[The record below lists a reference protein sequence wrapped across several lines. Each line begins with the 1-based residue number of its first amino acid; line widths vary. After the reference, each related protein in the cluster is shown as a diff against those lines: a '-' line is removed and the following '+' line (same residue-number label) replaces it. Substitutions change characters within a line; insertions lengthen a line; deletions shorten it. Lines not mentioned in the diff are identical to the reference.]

1 MDSTA
6 YVNVTVSNKQAENR
20 TSPVYVAELGK
31 LSLQDILEKK
41 PDDFNKQIDISWIS
55 DALNKKAME
64 VKYAPWDAVPMI
76 YGLWCASAYGN
87 NTIIAATSD
96 GNTAYSSDF
105 CKSFKEYK
113 VCDNITGITF
123 GDNIFAISSYAGKIY
138 ISEDMG
144 QSYKEITYENY
155 DFTSIAYNKGTFLL
169 GTACGKIFA
178 TMDKF
183 NNFTKIAEYSES
195 PFTKILYVNNII
207 IALSSNESN
216 SLIYSTDFGAYWH
229 SFNLPF
235 SQGASITYGK
245 GKFVVCAID
254 CNKISICLE
263 KDILEHKAVWQRV
276 TMPKDDVFS
285 DISFGA
291 DVFVL
296 ISLQGT
302 TMASYD
308 GITWIETM
316 CPEGSWANLL
326 RTDYFFTAFS
336 ISENKDNLYAA
347 KSSNGGLAG
356 IMFASLEEVISDENV
371 NKSINPYTLK
381 DYLKYRTGKENG
393 KYPVYSDDLL
403 IECTSMDTRQIKIT
417 NISQDSSIE
426 NFDNIKT
433 AGIYIIEKKLTNAPF
448 ESDVIYML
456 VQKNEEK
463 IYQFAGTDYNFNTGC
478 KREYNNN
485 WQMWEKV
492 IISEKDIEINE
503 ESTFLENSHILMN
516 NEKSIRKVHKNDLFA
531 NIITSLLEH
540 GKTYK
545 WVDSQNYTQGALILG
560 SDSCLYYC
568 LQDNGAELSKIY
580 DPVSSPDYWVKII
593 NSEGK
598 IMADNLSVILGSFAL
613 LNELSINDEKL
624 KDILSVN
631 KGGTGSDNFQ
641 GAANNILK
649 DAAEATTMA
658 DSEFLYIYSGGNV
671 KKLSLS
677 SLNNILKASLPTGF
691 IYIQLRGQSTPD
703 VLFNTT
709 GKWQDISSTYAGE
722 FFRAVGGN
730 SASFGSKQNEGLPTF
745 NIVTDRAVQGQGK
758 VLPKGVKLTSANKGL
773 GGMAST
779 QGYGGTSAV
788 AIGTE
793 NTSFSQSPFPY
804 FVPNNSIYGAST
816 HVTPYNSAIRIWKKI
831 S

>member
-1 MDSTA
+1 
-6 YVNVTVSNKQAENR
+6 
-20 TSPVYVAELGK
+20 
-31 LSLQDILEKK
+31 
-41 PDDFNKQIDISWIS
+41 
-55 DALNKKAME
+55 
-64 VKYAPWDAVPMI
+64 
-76 YGLWCASAYGN
+76 
-87 NTIIAATSD
+87 
-96 GNTAYSSDF
+96 
-105 CKSFKEYK
+105 
-113 VCDNITGITF
+113 
-123 GDNIFAISSYAGKIY
+123 
-138 ISEDMG
+138 
-144 QSYKEITYENY
+144 
-155 DFTSIAYNKGTFLL
+155 
-169 GTACGKIFA
+169 
-178 TMDKF
+178 
-183 NNFTKIAEYSES
+183 
-195 PFTKILYVNNII
+195 
-207 IALSSNESN
+207 
-216 SLIYSTDFGAYWH
+216 
-229 SFNLPF
+229 
-235 SQGASITYGK
+235 
-245 GKFVVCAID
+245 
-254 CNKISICLE
+254 
-263 KDILEHKAVWQRV
+263 
-276 TMPKDDVFS
+276 
-285 DISFGA
+285 
-291 DVFVL
+291 
-296 ISLQGT
+296 
-302 TMASYD
+302 
-308 GITWIETM
+308 
-316 CPEGSWANLL
+316 
-326 RTDYFFTAFS
+326 
-336 ISENKDNLYAA
+336 
-347 KSSNGGLAG
+347 
-356 IMFASLEEVISDENV
+356 
-371 NKSINPYTLK
+371 
-381 DYLKYRTGKENG
+381 
-393 KYPVYSDDLL
+393 
-403 IECTSMDTRQIKIT
+403 MDTRQIKIT

-448 ESDVIYML
+448 ESDVIYLL

-485 WQMWEKV
+485 WQIWEKV

-516 NEKSIRKVHKNDLFA
+516 NETSIRKVHKNDLFA

-545 WVDSQNYTQGALILG
+545 WVDSQNYTQGAFILG
-560 SDSCLYYC
+560 SDNCLYYC

-758 VLPKGVKLTSANKGL
+758 VLPKGEKLTSANKGL

-779 QGYGGTSAV
+779 QGYNGTSAV
-788 AIGTE
+788 AIGTG
-793 NTSFSQSPFPY
+793 NTSFIQSPFPY

-816 HVTPYNSAIRIWKKI
+816 HVTPYNSAVRIWKKI

>member
-31 LSLQDILEKK
+31 LSLHDILEKK

-64 VKYAPWDAVPMI
+64 VKYAPWDALPMP

-113 VCDNITGITF
+113 ICDSITGITF
-123 GDNIFAISSYAGKIY
+123 GDNIFAISSSAGKIY

-183 NNFTKIAEYSES
+183 NNFTKIAEYTES

-263 KDILEHKAVWQRV
+263 KDILEHKAVWQSV

-296 ISLQGT
+296 VSLQGT

-308 GITWIETM
+308 GIIWIETI

-356 IMFASLEEVISDENV
+356 IMFASLEEIISDENV

-403 IECTSMDTRQIKIT
+403 IVSE
-417 NISQDSSIE
+417 DSSIE
-426 NFDNIKT
+426 NFDDIIT

-448 ESDVIYML
+448 ESDVIYLL

-463 IYQFAGTDYNFNTGC
+463 IYQFAGTDYNFNTGY
-478 KREYNNN
+478 KREYNNS
-485 WQMWEKV
+485 WQIWEKV

-503 ESTFLENSHILMN
+503 ENTFQENSHILMN
-516 NEKSIRKVHKNDLFA
+516 NEKNIRKVHKNDLFA

-545 WVDSQNYTQGALILG
+545 WIDSQNYMQGAFILG
-560 SDSCLYYC
+560 SDNCLYYC

-580 DPVSSPDYWVKII
+580 DPVSSPEYWVKII
-593 NSEGK
+593 NSNGK
-598 IMADNLSVILGSFAL
+598 IMADNLSVTLGAFAL
-613 LNELSINDEKL
+613 LNELSLKDEKL
-624 KDILSVN
+624 KDILSIN
-631 KGGTGSDNFQ
+631 KGGTGADNPQ
-641 GAANNILK
+641 NAANNILQSVPNI
-649 DAAEATTMA
+649 TNMA
-658 DSEFLYIYSGGNV
+658 DSEYIYVYSAGNV
-671 KKLSLS
+671 KKISLS
-677 SLNNILKASLPTGF
+677 SLNNILKASLPVGF
-691 IYIQLRGQSTPD
+691 IYFQLRGQSTPD
-703 VLFNTT
+703 VLFKTS

-722 FFRAVGGN
+722 FFRAAGGA
-730 SASFGSKQNEGLPTF
+730 SASFGSKQNEGLPNITGSF
-745 NIVTDRAVQGQGK
+745 NNFVGGSYNNNHNDGYLLSGSGALSFQFQRA
-758 VLPKGVKLTSANKGL
+758 SSFYSNE
-773 GGMAST
+773 
-779 QGYGGTSAV
+779 YGGYLDFNKLSFNATSS
-788 AIGTE
+788 
-793 NTSFSQSPFPY
+793 NK
-804 FVPNNSIYGAST
+804 IYGAST